1 MDTIG
6 ERIRYIRKDRN
17 KLTLDSFGQRIGISA
32 ASVSALELGKNNP
45 SEQTIKLICREFGV
59 NEIWLRTGVGEPY
72 APKSR
77 AEEITEFV
85 GRTIS
90 SGSPMQQA
98 FISVLARTSLEEWE
112 LFERK
117 LRELLAEADNA
128 NTKEDD
134 P

>member
-6 ERIRYIRKDRN
+6 ERIKYIRKDCN
-17 KLTLDSFGQRIGISA
+17 CLTLDKFGQTIGISNA
-32 ASVSALELGKNNP
+32 AVSALESGKNNP

-59 NEIWLRTGVGEPY
+59 NEMWLRTGSGEPY

-77 AEEITEFV
+77 AQEITEFV
-85 GRTIS
+85 GKTIA

-98 FISVLARTSLEEWE
+98 FISVLARTTVDEWE

-117 LRELLAEADNA
+117 LRELLDEVDDA
-128 NTKEDD
+128 KEDD

>member
-1 MDTIG
+1 METIG
-6 ERIRYIRKDRN
+6 ERIKYIRKDKN
-17 KLTLDSFGQRIGISA
+17 KLTLDVFGKRVGISA
-32 ASVSALELGKNNP
+32 ASISALELGKNNP

-59 NEIWLRTGVGEPY
+59 NEIWLRTGSGEPY

-85 GRTIS
+85 GKTIA

-98 FISVLARTSLEEWE
+98 FISVLARTTVDEWE

-117 LRELLAEADNA
+117 LRELLDEVDDA
-128 NTKEDD
+128 KEDD